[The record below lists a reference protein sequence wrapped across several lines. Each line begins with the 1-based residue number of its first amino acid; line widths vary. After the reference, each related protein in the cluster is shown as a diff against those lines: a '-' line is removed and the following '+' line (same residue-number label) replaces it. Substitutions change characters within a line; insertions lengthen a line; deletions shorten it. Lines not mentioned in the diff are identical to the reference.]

1 MTWKVGAIARRCGV
15 TVRALHHYEAI
26 GLVVP
31 WRSASGHRLY
41 AAEHVER
48 LHRVLA
54 LRQLG
59 MGLDDIAATLDG
71 TDGTTLAVVDRQIAA
86 LDETI
91 RQQQALKRRLEGIAA
106 RLRQGRPVEG
116 EHFLDA
122 MEEMAM
128 IEKYYT
134 PEQLEQLAAR
144 RDALGPE
151 GMKAA
156 EQAWRDLFADV
167 RAAMDGG
174 VDVTSD
180 EARGLAERWQA
191 LIDGFTGGDPGIS
204 ASLGDLWQ
212 SEGDEVM
219 QRHQMDPAVFA
230 WMGRVQAAR
239 GSD

>member
-1 MTWKVGAIARRCGV
+1 MTWKVGEIARRCGI
-15 TVRALHHYEAI
+15 TVRALHHYEEI

-41 AAEHVER
+41 AAEHLER

-59 MGLDDIAATLDG
+59 LGLDAIAGALEGVHG
-71 TDGTTLAVVDRQIAA
+71 TSLAVIDRQIER

-91 RQQQALKRRLEGIAA
+91 RQQQALKRRLEGIAT
-106 RLRQGRPVEG
+106 RLRLGHPVEG

-144 RDALGPE
+144 REAMGPE

-156 EQAWRDLFADV
+156 EQSWRDLFADV
-167 RAAMDGG
+167 RAAMDAG
-174 VDVTSD
+174 VDVKSD
-180 EARGLAERWQA
+180 EARALIARQQA
-191 LIDGFTGGDPGIS
+191 LIAAFTGGDAGIG
-204 ASLGDLWQ
+204 ASLGKLWQ
-212 SEGDEVM
+212 NEGDKVIR
-219 QRHQMDPAVFA
+219 QHQMDPEVFA
-230 WMGRVQAAR
+230 WMGRVREAAAE
-239 GSD
+239 